1 MKIPNSLGFDP
12 AKIVYDSPVKTTFD
26 LERAIRAGVHINLD
40 NLDEVDKVN
49 KILSTT
55 CAEVDIEGRI
65 GIRKKLTYM
74 SFYGAFGSGFDS
86 RQKHFFLL
94 WFQLF

>member
-1 MKIPNSLGFDP
+1 MGFDP

-55 CAEVDIEGRI
+55 CANFDIEGRI
-65 GIRKKLTYM
+65 GIRKEVIE
-74 SFYGAFGSGFDS
+74 
-86 RQKHFFLL
+86 FLIPL
-94 WFQLF
+94 DRMT